1 MSLGDGLAG
10 ARDRDALTP
19 GQVLPSAS
27 EMSRSPHTASP
38 APPGGS
44 PTAVGML
51 MGALIVPGALGIST
65 IAIALPSLSADLSLS
80 APQAAWVIAAFLLA
94 QAMFVAI
101 FGRVGDRSGHRTIV
115 IGGTLVVATGAV
127 LAASAGG
134 FTPLIVGRALQGMGA
149 AALWVG
155 AFGTIGARFDGLDRA
170 RAVGVM
176 ASCLGIISGAGTLI
190 GGVLTDVGSWRLVA
204 ALPALALIP
213 AVPSVRLAPAAPP
226 PGAARRVDVVG
237 AALVTLLASV
247 LVLLLQTPSVDLP
260 AHLVAA
266 LAVVAVATG
275 GVLIRRVR
283 SVPDGFLPARVLR
296 SASYRRGTVA
306 IGSLLGAYV
315 ATLFAA
321 PLLMLQSHDWTMTHV
336 GLVLAPA
343 AVVSA
348 LSARAAGRM
357 LGRVDPFR
365 MAVWSC
371 VFAVAGVLLGA
382 VADGGP
388 AWTSVAL
395 CLVLVG
401 LSVGQVAL
409 LAAVPLAVDPDVRG
423 LATGLYTLGFL
434 LGGAIG
440 SAAVAGLSDPLGLQG
455 ALACVA
461 ALPLIGALL
470 AWASV
475 GGRPHGATQ
484 TA

>member
-1 MSLGDGLAG
+1 
-10 ARDRDALTP
+10 
-19 GQVLPSAS
+19 
-27 EMSRSPHTASP
+27 
-38 APPGGS
+38 
-44 PTAVGML
+44 

-65 IAIALPSLSADLSLS
+65 IAIALPALSADLSLS

-115 IGGTLVVATGAV
+115 VGGTLVVATGAL

-155 AFGTIGARFDGLDRA
+155 AFGTIGARFEGMDRA

-213 AVPSVRLAPAAPP
+213 AVPSVRLAPASPP
-226 PGAARRVDVVG
+226 PGAAGTRVDVVG

-266 LAVVAVATG
+266 LAVVAVVTA
-275 GVLIRRVR
+275 GVLVRRVR
-283 SVPDGFLPARVLR
+283 SVPDGFLPARVLG

-321 PLLMLQSHDWTMTHV
+321 PLLMLQGHDWSMTHI

-348 LSARAAGRM
+348 VSARAAGRM

-371 VFAVAGVLLGA
+371 AFAVAGVLLGA

-401 LSVGQVAL
+401 LSVGQVAM